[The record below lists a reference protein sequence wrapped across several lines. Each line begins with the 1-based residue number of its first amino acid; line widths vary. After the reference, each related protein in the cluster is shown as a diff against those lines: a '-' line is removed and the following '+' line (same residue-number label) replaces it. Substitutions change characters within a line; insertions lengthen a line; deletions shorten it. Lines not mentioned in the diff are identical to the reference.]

1 MNSFME
7 YKVLSN
13 HGQVAYAGPNQHVAT
28 NICIERNAE
37 YQNTPIF
44 FTVVPITPYRLLTDI
59 RMAELTQSFVYE
71 IVSPYKVA
79 WYMTPLEYQLQL
91 NRPDSVWLIKG
102 YNQPLFTLEAQFDD
116 IWYEQFK
123 NK

>member
-1 MNSFME
+1 MNSFMN

-13 HGQVAYAGPNQHVAT
+13 HGQIAYDGINLHVAT

-44 FTVVPITPYRLLTDI
+44 FKVVPITPYRLLTDI
-59 RMAELTQSFVYE
+59 RTAELMQSFVYE
-71 IVSPYKVA
+71 IVSPYTVA
-79 WYMTPLEYQLQL
+79 WYMTHLEYQIQL
-91 NRPDSVWLIKG
+91 NQPDSVWLIKG
-102 YNQPLFTLEAQFDD
+102 YNQPSFTLEAQFDD